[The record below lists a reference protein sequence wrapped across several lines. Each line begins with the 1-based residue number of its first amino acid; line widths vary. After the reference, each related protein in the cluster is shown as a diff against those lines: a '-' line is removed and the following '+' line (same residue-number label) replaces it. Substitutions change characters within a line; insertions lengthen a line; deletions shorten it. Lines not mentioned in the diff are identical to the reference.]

1 MNDKLFTLT
10 DVPVSQIAE
19 KLAEPFDP
27 QAYKGVPGGADLTDI
42 NTGYMIERATQV
54 FGLRGLGWKLEYNP
68 ENMVFIGLG
77 DGKRITAHLKYAV
90 FSYALVNEEELI
102 SWYPII
108 TGAANTNDFAY
119 AEEGART
126 AAIGAALK
134 SLCFQ
139 LPVYKGLLDH
149 HNASLMLGEGASSSG
164 NGNGW
169 NGKGAS
175 SPRSTDQILED
186 LGYDAP
192 HRVNAAPNAHLA
204 EDAGSYVIQFGK
216 TYSGWTLRRIVE
228 DNPRG
233 PESGLTALNWY
244 ANEMKPATE
253 KARLDQAAA
262 RKYLTVLEAQT
273 QPA

>member
-68 ENMVFIGLG
+68 EHMVFIGLG

-90 FSYALVNEEELI
+90 FSYALVNEAELI

-149 HNASLMLGEGASSSG
+149 HNASLMLGEGASSGG
-164 NGNGW
+164 NGNGR
-169 NGKGAS
+169 NGNGAS

-192 HRVNAAPNAHLA
+192 YRVNAAPNAHLA

-228 DNPRG
+228 ENPRG

-244 ANEMKPATE
+244 ANELKPATE

-262 RKYLTVLEAQT
+262 RKYLAVLEAQT

>member
-169 NGKGAS
+169 NGNGAS